1 MEKGSIILSTTVQNL
16 KKCIGWGRLKMKA
29 QCKDVGQVV
38 IATIHKLH
46 SVLRNFEFIL
56 NANEKLSKEN
66 YY

>member
-1 MEKGSIILSTTVQNL
+1 
-16 KKCIGWGRLKMKA
+16 MKA
-29 QCKDVGQVV
+29 QCKDVGEVV
-38 IATIHKLH
+38 IATIHKLY